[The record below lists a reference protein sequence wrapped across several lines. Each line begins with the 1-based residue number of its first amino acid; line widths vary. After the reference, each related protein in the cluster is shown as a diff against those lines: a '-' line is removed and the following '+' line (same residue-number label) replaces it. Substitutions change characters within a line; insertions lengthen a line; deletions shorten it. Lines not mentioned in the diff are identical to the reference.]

1 MSLSAPAFF
10 RLRRYQGIQPAQS
23 LSAFLL
29 QYLGGPG
36 LCLAVAFVVLQP
48 LHGDFWWADHIY
60 AWGHHAWAWKDRVLT
75 ESILHRGGR
84 NVSTLAWVLLACLT
98 LLSSVRAAW
107 TPWRRPLLYLLL
119 ATAATTLLVGALK
132 RFTDMDCPWD
142 LLRYGGTREYVGLWQ
157 MRPLGMSRAACFPA
171 GHASAGYGWVAL
183 YFFFRATLPQW
194 RGYGLGIGL
203 GLGLLFG
210 MAQQWRGAHFL
221 SHDLATLAIAWAIST
236 VLYRAMRLPD
246 RVLAAEPAAALSLPA
261 LAEAQP

>member
-1 MSLSAPAFF
+1 MSFYAPAFF
-10 RLRRYQGIQPAQS
+10 RLPRYHGIQSAQP

-29 QYLGGPG
+29 QFLGGPG
-36 LCLAVAFVVLQP
+36 LCLAVAFLVLQP

-60 AWGHHAWAWKDRVLT
+60 AWGGHAWAWREHLLT

-84 NVSTLAWVLLACLT
+84 TVSAVAWAVLACLT
-98 LLSSVRAAW
+98 LVSGLRSSW
-107 TPWRRPLLYLLL
+107 SPWRRPLLYLLL

-142 LLRYGGTREYVGLWQ
+142 LLRYGGTRPYVGLWE
-157 MRPLGMSRAACFPA
+157 MRPLAMSRAACFPA

-183 YFFFRATLPQW
+183 YFFLRATRPQW
-194 RGYGLGIGL
+194 RGYGLCVGL

-210 MAQQWRGAHFL
+210 LAQQWRGAHFL
-221 SHDLATLAIAWAIST
+221 SHDVATLAIAWTIST

-246 RVLAAEPAAALSLPA
+246 PVHAVESASSLSLPT